1 MRETLEVRVD
11 EELARKFLEP
21 GLGVPLGKTL
31 RRVVLPTTDARL
43 QQIQEIQREQQAKGK
58 SFFIYWEIRRRYSGK
73 ELQAAELLRLMI
85 QSGFEPPGA
94 MCGTQYDE
102 SSECPACGAG
112 ALQKSELILNTRHV
126 PKGKDIARTIAG
138 EIVVSPRL
146 VRALEQQGIR
156 GAEYR
161 PVMHKGRYGLEP
173 SEWKQL
179 IIQSQPLLLSS
190 KTLAGKGPFDLD
202 EEGEYRC
209 PRGHIAGLGLLSE
222 LYVQRSSVE
231 ESDWFRTDK
240 GFGVRR
246 GELRPEPKVLI
257 SQKLRQVL
265 VDLKAKGFGLE
276 VAHLT

>member
-21 GLGVPLGKTL
+21 GLGIPLGKTL

-43 QQIQEIQREQQAKGK
+43 QRIKEVQREQQAQGR
-58 SFFIYWEIRRRYSGK
+58 SFFIYWEIRRKYSAK
-73 ELQAAELLRLMI
+73 ELQAAELLRLML

-94 MCGTQYDE
+94 LCGTEYDA

-112 ALQKSELILNTRHV
+112 ALQKSELVLNTKHI

-161 PVMHKGRYGLEP
+161 PVMHKGRHGLEP
-173 SEWKQL
+173 SDWRQL
-179 IIQSQPLLLSS
+179 IIQSQPLRLSRR
-190 KTLAGKGPFDLD
+190 TLTGKGPFDLD

-209 PRGHIAGLGLLSE
+209 PRGHMAGLGQLSE
-222 LYVQRSSVE
+222 LYVERGSVE

-240 GFGVRR
+240 WFGIRR

-265 VDLKAKGFGLE
+265 VDLGAKGFGLE